1 MHDSSEKLGILYS
14 ALFAYVVA
22 KDHLAL
28 PNILSVF
35 RICNVIDLHVITE
48 QPLDLP
54 SLDPQLAH
62 IVITSYQ
69 IFLVAVW
76 RPRLARQDIYL
87 TPSWC
92 QLLLPPVS
100 CCLFVNISVESV

>member
-1 MHDSSEKLGILYS
+1 MSLQRIISLFPIFCQYS
-14 ALFAYVVA
+14 V
-22 KDHLAL
+22 
-28 PNILSVF
+28 
-35 RICNVIDLHVITE
+35 CNVIDLHVITE
-48 QPLDLP
+48 QPLDP
-54 SLDPQLAH
+54 PGLDPQPAH